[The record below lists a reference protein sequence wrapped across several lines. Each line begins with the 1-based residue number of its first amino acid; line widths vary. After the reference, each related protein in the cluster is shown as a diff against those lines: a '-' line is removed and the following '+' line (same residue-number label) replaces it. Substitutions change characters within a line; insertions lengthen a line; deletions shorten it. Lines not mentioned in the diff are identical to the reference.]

1 MQNYS
6 ANNSGHLDKKNSN
19 YFWLPN
25 YTQGEE
31 IFNAVTHGLGVI
43 FSLVAWLFLIFNYP
57 RNIKKV
63 FAFSAYGATL
73 FILYTISTLYHSLK
87 VSKIKSNFRKL
98 DHCSIFLLIAGT
110 YTPIC
115 MLLIKGTASM
125 IVLISVWIAAAIGI
139 ALNLVDVNKFSKL
152 SLACYIFMGWSIIFM
167 TKPALIYMSFRQLRL
182 LLVGGVFYTAGAVIY
197 VLGKKVK
204 YMHSIW
210 HLFVLAG
217 SACHFI
223 VLV

>member
-1 MQNYS
+1 MRNYS
-6 ANNSGHLDKKNSN
+6 ANKSGYLDKKLSN
-19 YFWLPN
+19 NLGLPN

-31 IFNAVTHGLGVI
+31 MFNAVTHGLGVI
-43 FSLVAWLFLIFNYP
+43 FSLVAWLFLLVNYP
-57 RNIKKV
+57 RNTKNV
-63 FAFSAYGATL
+63 FAFSIYGATL
-73 FILYTISTLYHSLK
+73 LILYTISTLYHSFK
-87 VSKIKSNFRKL
+87 VSKIKSTFRKL

-115 MLLIKGTASM
+115 MLLTKGTASRV
-125 IVLISVWIAAAIGI
+125 VLISVWIAAAIGI
-139 ALNLVDVNKFSKL
+139 VLNLVDVNKFSKV

-167 TKPALIYMSFRQLRL
+167 TKPALMYMTFRQLRL
-182 LLVGGVFYTAGAVIY
+182 LLIGGMFYTVGAVIY

-217 SACHFI
+217 SICHFI

>member
-19 YFWLPN
+19 NFGLPN

-57 RNIKKV
+57 RNIKNV

-125 IVLISVWIAAAIGI
+125 IVLISVWIAASIGI

>member
-1 MQNYS
+1 
-6 ANNSGHLDKKNSN
+6 
-19 YFWLPN
+19 
-25 YTQGEE
+25 
-31 IFNAVTHGLGVI
+31 
-43 FSLVAWLFLIFNYP
+43 
-57 RNIKKV
+57 
-63 FAFSAYGATL
+63 
-73 FILYTISTLYHSLK
+73 
-87 VSKIKSNFRKL
+87 
-98 DHCSIFLLIAGT
+98 
-110 YTPIC
+110 
-115 MLLIKGTASM
+115 M

>member
-1 MQNYS
+1 MRNYS
-6 ANNSGHLDKKNSN
+6 ANKSGYLDKKLSN
-19 YFWLPN
+19 NLGLPN

-31 IFNAVTHGLGVI
+31 MFNAVTHGLGVI
-43 FSLVAWLFLIFNYP
+43 FSLVAWLFLLVNYP
-57 RNIKKV
+57 RNTKNV
-63 FAFSAYGATL
+63 FAFSIYGATL
-73 FILYTISTLYHSLK
+73 LILYTISTLYHSFK
-87 VSKIKSNFRKL
+87 VSKIKSTFRKL

-115 MLLIKGTASM
+115 MLLTKGTASRV
-125 IVLISVWIAAAIGI
+125 VLISVWIAAAIGI
-139 ALNLVDVNKFSKL
+139 VLNLVDVNKFSKV

-167 TKPALIYMSFRQLRL
+167 TKPALMYMTFRQLRL
-182 LLVGGVFYTAGAVIY
+182 LLIGGMFYTVGAVIY

-217 SACHFI
+217 SICHFM

>member
-1 MQNYS
+1 MRNYS
-6 ANNSGHLDKKNSN
+6 ANNSGHLDKKLSN
-19 YFWLPN
+19 NFGLPN

-31 IFNAVTHGLGVI
+31 MFNAVTHGLGVI
-43 FSLVAWLFLIFNYP
+43 FSVVAWLFLLVNYP
-57 RNIKKV
+57 RNIKNV
-63 FAFSAYGATL
+63 FAFSIYGATL
-73 FILYTISTLYHSLK
+73 LILYTISTLYHSFR

-115 MLLIKGTASM
+115 MLLTKGTASR

-139 ALNLVDVNKFSKL
+139 ALNLVDVNKFSKV

-167 TKPALIYMSFRQLRL
+167 TKPALMYMSFRQLRL
-182 LLVGGVFYTAGAVIY
+182 LLIGGMFYTVGAVIY

-217 SACHFI
+217 SVYHFM

>member
-1 MQNYS
+1 MRNYS
-6 ANNSGHLDKKNSN
+6 ANKSGYLDKKLSN
-19 YFWLPN
+19 NLGLPN

-31 IFNAVTHGLGVI
+31 MFNAVTHGLGVI
-43 FSLVAWLFLIFNYP
+43 FSLVAWLFLLVNYP
-57 RNIKKV
+57 RNTKNV
-63 FAFSAYGATL
+63 FAFSIYGATL
-73 FILYTISTLYHSLK
+73 LILYTISTLYHSFK
-87 VSKIKSNFRKL
+87 VSKIKSTFRKL

-115 MLLIKGTASM
+115 MLLTKGTASSV
-125 IVLISVWIAAAIGI
+125 VLTSVWIAAAIGI
-139 ALNLVDVNKFSKL
+139 VLNLVDVNKFSKV

-167 TKPALIYMSFRQLRL
+167 TKPALMYMTFRQLRL
-182 LLVGGVFYTAGAVIY
+182 LLIGGMFYTVGAVIY

-217 SACHFI
+217 SICHFM